1 MIYYRKIPWDNL
13 PALQE
18 KTIAYLT
25 TKRPDILNRAVDASY
40 WTMHDREILKWVP
53 EINAGAAKYGLV
65 CDYTAAFVMHRNGD
79 GPLHIDNFKFDT
91 RINFPILNCVGTRTQ
106 FYTGTTEDGVRHY
119 SPMGSTAGTTVKIP
133 KTASTVL
140 LDEVEVDCVTV
151 LRVNTAHSIWM
162 PPNALKPRITLTLG
176 FDKDPTFLLDADL
189 SSLNT
194 V

>member
-13 PALQE
+13 DLLQA
-18 KTIAYLT
+18 KTMDYLT
-25 TKRPDILNRAVDASY
+25 KNRPDMLNRKGGASY

-65 CDYTAAFVMHRNGD
+65 CDYTAAFVMHRTGD
-79 GPLHIDNFKFDT
+79 GPLHIDNFTYET
-91 RINFPILNCVGTRTQ
+91 RINFPILNCAGTRTQ
-106 FYTGTTEDGVRHY
+106 FYTGRNEDGVKHY
-119 SPMGSTAGTTVKIP
+119 SSNNSSAGTTVKIP

-162 PPNALKPRITLTLG
+162 PPNAPKPRITLTLG

-194 V
+194 A